1 MPDPG
6 TPDWW
11 LARLYSRLRKR
22 VPQIRAWNDLYIGNH
37 PVPRGYED
45 AEPLFQRL
53 METVGLNMLAIV
65 ADAPLP
71 RMRIAGFKV
80 DGKSNDD
87 IWDIWQANNFDRG
100 SRLVRQEKHAL
111 SESYVMVDPNSGS
124 PRLTAE
130 HPEQCI
136 VEYAPGSFRE
146 RIAALK
152 VWVDET
158 DPDGAKIHAW
168 LDLGRGGI
176 YSYAAPTRVYTDA
189 RRAWAASPAWEL
201 QPDASGANPLGEPAI
216 IPFPNRARML
226 DAPVPEFHRAETPQR
241 RLNKTLLDRMAMQD
255 QGAFKAMWATGIQI
269 PRDPV
274 TKKPVEGFIKAVNRT
289 FINEN
294 PQGSFGQLEAED
306 IKQMLDAV
314 RDDVID
320 CAMAVPTSA
329 DSIMGKLV
337 NVAADGLKLAQSSE
351 VSRTRDRMAEED
363 DSWEE
368 VNRLALIAAGK
379 SVPNMNRMTTEWD
392 NPEYVTDTEQA
403 NAASVAQSAGMPQ
416 EVSWARYFNAS
427 PDDVK
432 DWTAKQSQQIARAT
446 HLDPTIA
453 AALSGAS
460 STGAA
465 GADSDADTGQ

>member
-1 MPDPG
+1 MPNPG

-11 LARLYSRLRKR
+11 LHRLYSRLRAR
-22 VPQIRAWNDLYIGNH
+22 VPQIRTWNDLYVGNH

-45 AEPLFQRL
+45 AEPLFQRI
-53 METVGLNMLAIV
+53 METVGLNMLAVV
-65 ADAPLP
+65 ADAPMP

-87 IWDIWQANNFDRG
+87 IWSIWQDNNFDRG

-111 SESYVMVDPNSGS
+111 SESYVMVDPSGSS

-136 VEYAPGSFRE
+136 VEYAPGSFRQ
-146 RIAALK
+146 RVAALK
-152 VWVDET
+152 VWVDEI
-158 DPDGAKIHAW
+158 DPEGAKIRAW
-168 LDLGRGGI
+168 LDLGPAGI
-176 YSYAAPTRVYTDA
+176 FSYAAPTRVFNDP
-189 RRAWAASPAWEL
+189 RRGWAASPAWEL
-201 QPDASGANPLGEPAI
+201 QPEESGPNPLGEPAI
-216 IPFPNRARML
+216 VPFPNRARML
-226 DAPVPEFHRAETPQR
+226 DAPVPEFHRAEPAQR
-241 RLNKTLLDRMAMQD
+241 RLNKTVLDRMAMQD
-255 QGAFKAMWATGIQI
+255 QGAFKAMWATGLKI

-274 TKKPVEGFIKAVNRT
+274 TKQPVEGFVKAINRV

-294 PQGSFGQLEAED
+294 PDGRYGQLEAED
-306 IKQMLDAV
+306 IKQMLEAV
-314 RDDVID
+314 RDDIVD
-320 CAMAVPTSA
+320 CALLVPTSA

-363 DSWEE
+363 DSWED
-368 VNRLALIAAGK
+368 VNRLALMAAGK
-379 SVPNMNRMTTEWD
+379 SVPNMRRMTTEWM

-416 EVSWARYFNAS
+416 EVSWERYFNAS

-432 DWTAKQSQQIARAT
+432 DWRGKQAEQIARLTA
-446 HLDPTIA
+446 LDPVTA

-460 STGAA
+460 ATEVA
-465 GADSDADTGQ
+465 GADSDSDAGA